1 MIIKCNNDY
10 QNQLIHFLNEQNI
23 IFKQCENYF
32 IIDNIDDLTI
42 NILKANRQL
51 ICFDETKN
59 YPLVQSVNKH
69 DFPLLIFAGPCSIE
83 CDENYHEAVKKLVQI
98 DGLTGIRAGAFKPR
112 TSPYSFQG
120 LQTQAMNI
128 IINAKK
134 VTNLPFICEVTSIES
149 LNQCLNYAD
158 ILQIGTRNM
167 QNFALLE
174 ACGKTNKPIILKRGM
189 GATIDEFLSAA
200 EYILKAGNQKVI
212 LCERGIRTFENSTR
226 FTLDISAIP
235 IIKQI
240 TNLPII
246 VDPSHAS
253 GKRELVESLSL
264 AAIAAGADGL
274 LIECHQ
280 NPDFAYSD
288 GRQAIDF
295 NTLKNI
301 INKSRKIAEIIHEDF
316 KN

>member
-1 MIIKCNNDY
+1 MIIKCNNNY
-10 QNQLIHFLNEQNI
+10 QKQLIHFLTEQNI

-32 IIDNIDDLTI
+32 IIDNIDDLTT
-42 NILKANRQL
+42 NILKANSQL
-51 ICFDETKN
+51 ACFDENKK
-59 YPLVQSVNKH
+59 YPLVQSINKKN
-69 DFPLLIFAGPCSIE
+69 FPLLIFAGPCSIE
-83 CDENYHEAVKKLVQI
+83 CDENYCEAVRNLDQI
-98 DGLTGIRAGAFKPR
+98 DGVVGIRAGAFKPR

-128 IINAKK
+128 ISNAKK
-134 VTNLPFICEVTSIES
+134 LTNLPFICEVTSIES
-149 LNQCLNYAD
+149 LNQCLDYAD

-200 EYILKAGNQKVI
+200 EYILKTGNQKVI

-240 TNLPII
+240 TNLPVI

-301 INKSRKIAEIIHEDF
+301 INKSRKIAEIVHENF
-316 KN
+316 EN